1 MLIADVSIVTP
12 SAAAAA
18 GFSGSFKIQQ
28 TVSPL
33 RTLRLSPRFN
43 RFQNSPAAIAAAKAA
58 IVAKQAA
65 DEAAAA
71 EELWQTEMAAEKFV
85 PME

>member
-1 MLIADVSIVTP
+1 M
-12 SAAAAA
+12 
-18 GFSGSFKIQQ
+18 
-28 TVSPL
+28 SPL